1 MRTIQLT
8 DKQVDI
14 LIQLVNCEQYTVTDD
29 ILNEELNDLRR
40 ALQVRPIKQH
50 GSGKGVE
57 YQSRH
62 VYTPEYEQTA
72 QDLVERHTPMP
83 SNYPQ

>member
-1 MRTIQLT
+1 MKTIQLT
-8 DKQVDI
+8 DKQIDI

-40 ALQVRPIKQH
+40 ALQVRPTIKQETN
-50 GSGKGVE
+50 VE

-62 VYTPEYEQTA
+62 VYTPEYEQSA

>member
-40 ALQVRPIKQH
+40 VLQVRPTIKQETN
-50 GSGKGVE
+50 VE

-62 VYTPEYEQTA
+62 VYTPEYEQSA

>member
-40 ALQVRPIKQH
+40 ALQVRPIKQQVN
-50 GSGKGVE
+50 VE

-62 VYTPEYEQTA
+62 VYTPEYEQSA

-83 SNYPQ
+83 PNYPQ

>member
-1 MRTIQLT
+1 MKTITLT
-8 DKQVDI
+8 DKQIDI

-40 ALQVRPIKQH
+40 ALRQRNNTKQETN
-50 GSGKGVE
+50 VE

>member
-1 MRTIQLT
+1 MKTITLT
-8 DKQVDI
+8 DKQLHI

-40 ALQVRPIKQH
+40 ALQLRNSPKQETN
-50 GSGKGVE
+50 VE

-62 VYTPEYEQTA
+62 VYTPEYEQSA

>member
-1 MRTIQLT
+1 MKTITLT

-40 ALQVRPIKQH
+40 ALQLRNSPKQETN
-50 GSGKGVE
+50 VE

-62 VYTPEYEQTA
+62 VYTPEYEQSA

>member
-1 MRTIQLT
+1 MKTITLT

-40 ALQVRPIKQH
+40 ALRLRNSPKQETN
-50 GSGKGVE
+50 VE

-62 VYTPEYEQTA
+62 VYTPEYEQSA